1 MSDVTTDRAAKALE
15 RIALV
20 LGAMYA
26 QRLTDKD
33 QGAKAK
39 KLSLLGFSNIQIAE
53 ALGTT
58 GNAVGV
64 ALHRARKDSN
74 GVKKS
79 KPAKMKS
86 KK

>member
-1 MSDVTTDRAAKALE
+1 MSDLSTDRAAKALE

-33 QGAKAK
+33 QGAKAA
-39 KLSLLGFSNIQIAE
+39 KLSHLGFSNIQIAD

-58 GNAVGV
+58 GNAIGV
-64 ALHRARKDSN
+64 ALHKARKASGSGN
-74 GVKKS
+74 NSKARKK
-79 KPAKMKS
+79 KG